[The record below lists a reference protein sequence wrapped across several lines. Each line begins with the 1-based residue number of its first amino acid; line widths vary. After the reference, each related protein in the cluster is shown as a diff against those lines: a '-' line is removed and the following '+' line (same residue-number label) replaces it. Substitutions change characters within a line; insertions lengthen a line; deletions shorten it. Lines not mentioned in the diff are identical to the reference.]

1 MSRTAGR
8 QRLVRPHGHLLSGS
22 GSSSRMSPT
31 EPGPLANQKKPSISP
46 TTGMVANIGSSN
58 DNIVL
63 IIFMRPD
70 IFLGPKAVHHVVHGR
85 SATICWPSSHRLSE
99 SHKSPTRHASEQA
112 TIRQVFIVAVNIFTV
127 LFGVI
132 SIALAKLLDRI
143 MTLLENMGDSFVETY
158 NVINRISG
166 VVEKIVAGLNRLD
179 DSKPQKSK
187 KKSPPPTAALGT
199 TQDPQRPLN

>member
-1 MSRTAGR
+1 MKDLQVWMPVIAASMVVIGNAWALELFRKKTNSATTAIPAINRKKRDKPKSRWGTVSFI
-8 QRLVRPHGHLLSGS
+8 LFC
-22 GSSSRMSPT
+22 SSI
-31 EPGPLANQKKPSISP
+31 GWASIS
-46 TTGMVANIGSSN
+46 
-58 DNIVL
+58 L
-63 IIFMRPD
+63 IYI
-70 IFLGPKAVHHVVHGR
+70 L
-85 SATICWPSSHRLSE
+85 
-99 SHKSPTRHASEQA
+99 TRHASEQA